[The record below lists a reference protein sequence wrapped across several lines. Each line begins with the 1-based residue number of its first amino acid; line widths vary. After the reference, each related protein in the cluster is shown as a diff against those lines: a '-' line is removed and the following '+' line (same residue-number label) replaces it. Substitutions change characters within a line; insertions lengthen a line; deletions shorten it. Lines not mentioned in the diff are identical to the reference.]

1 MASGDNSGK
10 LQTHFRNFQPLP
22 KTFPDVRKSIAE
34 DRTESNPDE
43 KIRGEQT
50 MKFNFWNGLFA
61 AALAIT
67 MLLSLGQ
74 TAAAQ
79 PRVDKNNNAKG
90 LIGTWAVQV
99 QLVDCVSGTP
109 LGSPFPSLLTF
120 AAGGVETDTT
130 ANPMFYPAER
140 SPGHG
145 VWSRVDTTNFSTA
158 SSAFITLNGALTKTQ
173 KITQAIHM
181 DDSRDSFSSIAGVD
195 FYDPA
200 GNLLASACATAT
212 AQRFK

>member
-1 MASGDNSGK
+1 MESNSGGK
-10 LQTHFRNFQPLP
+10 F
-22 KTFPDVRKSIAE
+22 
-34 DRTESNPDE
+34 
-43 KIRGEQT
+43 RGEQI
-50 MKFNFWNGLFA
+50 MKLNIRNGLFA

-67 MLLSLGQ
+67 TLLSFGQ
-74 TAAAQ
+74 SAAAQ
-79 PRVDKNNNAKG
+79 PGAHKNNNAKN
-90 LIGTWAVQV
+90 LIGTWTVQV

-158 SSAFITLNGALTKTQ
+158 STAFITLNGALTKTQ

-181 DDSRDSFSSIAGVD
+181 DDSRDSFSSVAGVD
-195 FYDPA
+195 FYDPS
-200 GNLLASACATAT
+200 GNFLASACATAT